1 MINKYY
7 KITQYSYDRAD
18 ELGVI
23 IKASK
28 KGNYKIDVFQKSGDY
43 ITSIGHRQ
51 YLDYPSIIKKNGK
64 EYADYRRELFYK
76 RHKNYPKYS
85 RGWYS
90 SYILW

>member
-1 MINKYY
+1 MY
-7 KITQYSYDRAD
+7 KITQYSYDRAKK
-18 ELGVI
+18 LGVK
-23 IKASK
+23 IKPSK
-28 KGNYKIDVFQKSGDY
+28 KGNYKIDVFDINNKY
-43 ITSIGHRQ
+43 ITSIGHNQ
-51 YLDYPSIIKKNGK
+51 YLDYPTIIKKNGK

>member
-1 MINKYY
+1 MDKYY
-7 KITQYSYDRAD
+7 KITQYSYDRAK
-18 ELGVI
+18 ELGVM
-23 IKASK
+23 IKPSK
-28 KGNYKIDVFQKSGDY
+28 KGNYKIDVYDKSGDY
-43 ITSIGHRQ
+43 ITSIGHKS
-51 YLDYPSIIKKNGK
+51 YLDYPTIIKKNGK